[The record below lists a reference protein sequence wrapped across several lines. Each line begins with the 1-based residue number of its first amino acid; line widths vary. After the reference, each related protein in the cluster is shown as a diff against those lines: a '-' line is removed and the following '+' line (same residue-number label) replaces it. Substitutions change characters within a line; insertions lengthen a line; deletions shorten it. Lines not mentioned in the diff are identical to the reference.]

1 MRSPVGWTPCLR
13 RRGSRLGRA
22 QKSYGEAMGKLTTGS
37 GNVFRLFEML
47 KSLVAKASETLPAGL
62 LDSEPSL
69 THPPHPYTNK
79 Q

>member
-1 MRSPVGWTPCLR
+1 
-13 RRGSRLGRA
+13 
-22 QKSYGEAMGKLTTGS
+22 MGKLTTGS